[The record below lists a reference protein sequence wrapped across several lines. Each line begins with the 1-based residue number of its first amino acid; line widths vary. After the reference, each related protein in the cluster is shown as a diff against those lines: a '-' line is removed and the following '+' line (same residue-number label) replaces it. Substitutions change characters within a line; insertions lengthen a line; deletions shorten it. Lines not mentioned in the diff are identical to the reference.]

1 MRRINEFNELLN
13 NNKYRKIYESI
24 IRAEILER
32 LDAAKIECYYWERG
46 CCCGCE
52 IQEIRQEAYEL
63 GLVEDPCIVCPL
75 DGACYDILDDIIAED
90 SVIVNHNEEEEPAVI
105 EVTEPPA
112 SPEVSLQI
120 RGNMGIFS
128 IGKYTFKF
136 IFSGAV
142 LKINSNDRNVINV
155 LTMLLKKKGL
165 IVRKVY
171 RF

>member
-1 MRRINEFNELLN
+1 MLN

-32 LDAAKIECYYWERG
+32 LDAAKIECYYCERG
-46 CCCGCE
+46 YCCGCE

-75 DGACYDILDDIIAED
+75 DGTCYDIFDDILDDIIAED
-90 SVIVNHNEEEEPAVI
+90 FVIVNHKEKEEPDVV

-136 IFSGAV
+136 ILSSGAV

-171 RF
+171 HF

>member
-1 MRRINEFNELLN
+1 MRRINELLN
-13 NNKYRKIYESI
+13 NSKYRKIYESI

-32 LDAAKIECYYWERG
+32 LDAAKIECYYCERG
-46 CCCGCE
+46 YCCGCE

-90 SVIVNHNEEEEPAVI
+90 SVIVNHKEEEEPAVI

-112 SPEVSLQI
+112 SPEISLQI

-136 IFSGAV
+136 ILSGAV
-142 LKINSNDRNVINV
+142 LKINSNDRDVINV

>member
-1 MRRINEFNELLN
+1 MRRINELLN
-13 NNKYRKIYESI
+13 NSKYRKIYESI

-32 LDAAKIECYYWERG
+32 LDAAKIECYYCERG
-46 CCCGCE
+46 YCCGCE

-90 SVIVNHNEEEEPAVI
+90 SVIVNHKEKEEPAVI

-112 SPEVSLQI
+112 SPEISLQI

-136 IFSGAV
+136 ILSGAV
-142 LKINSNDRNVINV
+142 LKINSNDRNVVNV

>member
-1 MRRINEFNELLN
+1 MLN

-32 LDAAKIECYYWERG
+32 LDAAKIECYYCERG
-46 CCCGCE
+46 YCCGCE

-75 DGACYDILDDIIAED
+75 DGTCYDILDDILDDIIAED
-90 SVIVNHNEEEEPAVI
+90 SVIVNHKEKEEPAVI

-136 IFSGAV
+136 ILSSGAV

>member
-1 MRRINEFNELLN
+1 MRRINELLN
-13 NNKYRKIYESI
+13 NSKYRKIYESI

-32 LDAAKIECYYWERG
+32 LDAAKIECYYCERG
-46 CCCGCE
+46 YCCGCE

-90 SVIVNHNEEEEPAVI
+90 SVIVNHKEKEEPAVI
-105 EVTEPPA
+105 EATEPPA

-136 IFSGAV
+136 ILSGAV
-142 LKINSNDRNVINV
+142 LKINSNDRNVVNV

>member
-1 MRRINEFNELLN
+1 MRRINELLN
-13 NNKYRKIYESI
+13 NSKYRKIYESI

-32 LDAAKIECYYWERG
+32 LDAAKIECYYCERG
-46 CCCGCE
+46 YCCGCE

-90 SVIVNHNEEEEPAVI
+90 SVIVNHKEKEEPAVI

-136 IFSGAV
+136 ILSGAV
-142 LKINSNDRNVINV
+142 LKINSNDRDVINV

>member
-1 MRRINEFNELLN
+1 MFNELLN

-32 LDAAKIECYYWERG
+32 LDAAKIECYYCERG
-46 CCCGCE
+46 YCCGCE

-75 DGACYDILDDIIAED
+75 DGTCYDILDDIIAED
-90 SVIVNHNEEEEPAVI
+90 FVIVNHKEKEEPAVI

-136 IFSGAV
+136 ILSSGAV

-171 RF
+171 HF

>member
-32 LDAAKIECYYWERG
+32 LDAAKIECYYCERG
-46 CCCGCE
+46 YCCGCE

-90 SVIVNHNEEEEPAVI
+90 SVIVNHKEEEEPAVI

-136 IFSGAV
+136 ILSGAV

>member
-32 LDAAKIECYYWERG
+32 LDAAKIECYYCERG
-46 CCCGCE
+46 YCCGCE

-63 GLVEDPCIVCPL
+63 GLAEDPCIVCPL

-90 SVIVNHNEEEEPAVI
+90 FVIVNHKEEEEHAVI

-136 IFSGAV
+136 ILSGAI
-142 LKINSNDRNVINV
+142 LKINSNDRNVVNV

>member
-1 MRRINEFNELLN
+1 MLN

-32 LDAAKIECYYWERG
+32 LDAAKIECYYCERG
-46 CCCGCE
+46 YCCGCE

-75 DGACYDILDDIIAED
+75 DGTCYDILDDILDDIIAED
-90 SVIVNHNEEEEPAVI
+90 SVIVNHKEKEEPAVI

-136 IFSGAV
+136 ILSSGAV

-171 RF
+171 HF

>member
-1 MRRINEFNELLN
+1 MLN

-32 LDAAKIECYYWERG
+32 LDAAKIECYYCERG
-46 CCCGCE
+46 YCCGCE

-75 DGACYDILDDIIAED
+75 DGTCYDILDDILDDIIAED
-90 SVIVNHNEEEEPAVI
+90 SVIINHKEKEEPDVI

-136 IFSGAV
+136 ILSSGAV

>member
-1 MRRINEFNELLN
+1 MRRINELLN
-13 NNKYRKIYESI
+13 NSKYRKIYESI

-32 LDAAKIECYYWERG
+32 LDAAKIECDYCERG
-46 CCCGCE
+46 YCCGCE

-90 SVIVNHNEEEEPAVI
+90 SVIVNHKEEEEPAVI

-136 IFSGAV
+136 ILSGAV
-142 LKINSNDRNVINV
+142 LKINSNDRNVVNV

>member
-1 MRRINEFNELLN
+1 MRRINELLN
-13 NNKYRKIYESI
+13 NSKYRKIYESI

-32 LDAAKIECYYWERG
+32 LDAAKIECYYCERG
-46 CCCGCE
+46 YCCGCE

-90 SVIVNHNEEEEPAVI
+90 SVIVNHKEKEEPAVI

-112 SPEVSLQI
+112 SPEISLQI

-136 IFSGAV
+136 ILSGAV
-142 LKINSNDRNVINV
+142 LKINSNDRDVINV

>member
-1 MRRINEFNELLN
+1 MRRINELLN
-13 NNKYRKIYESI
+13 NSKYRKIYESI

-32 LDAAKIECYYWERG
+32 LDAAKIECYYCERG
-46 CCCGCE
+46 YCCGCE

-90 SVIVNHNEEEEPAVI
+90 SVIVNHKEKEEPAVI
-105 EVTEPPA
+105 EATEPPA
-112 SPEVSLQI
+112 SPEISLQI

-136 IFSGAV
+136 ILSGAV
-142 LKINSNDRNVINV
+142 LKINSNDRNVVNV